1 MASDGKGAATRNYPC
16 EWTDLL
22 AALARRGRKVWGD
35 FGDHFPALKRGAI
48 LFHPCRGFEV
58 AGGRFSA
65 DRGKADW
72 QYVGLM
78 NASPRSAEE
87 AGLPSAAP
95 RRERTGR
102 HAFFVAAGILLSR
115 IIGLVRQRIFAHY
128 FGRSDAADAF
138 LAAFRVPNFLQNL
151 FGEGVLSAS
160 FIPVYAHLLAKEDEE
175 ESGRVAGAVGAVLG
189 LTASLL
195 VLVGV
200 LAAPWLIWVIAPGFH
215 GEKRE
220 LTIRLVRIFFPGAG
234 LLVFSAW
241 CLGILNS
248 HRKFFLSYTAPVIWN
263 AAMIATLVIFGGTPL
278 DTLAVDLAWGSVI
291 GSGLQFGAQLPV
303 VLRLA
308 RKVRF
313 RLDTQAAHVRE
324 VLRNF
329 IPVFFS
335 RGVVQI
341 SAYVDQVIASLVGE
355 GAVSALSYAQ
365 SITTLPVSLFGMAIS
380 AAELP
385 AMSSALGDA
394 DGVAAQLRARLDAG
408 LRRIAF
414 FVVPSAIAFL
424 ALGDVITA
432 ALYQT
437 GKFTRDDSL
446 YGWAILAGSS
456 VGLLASTLGRLYSST
471 YYALRD
477 TRTPLRYALVRV
489 SLTTVLGYLCAILLP
504 RWAGIDARWGMAGL
518 TASAG
523 VAGWVEFALLRGTLN
538 RRIGGTGLPAS
549 VVARLWISAALA
561 AGAAWGCKL
570 MLGGH
575 GPVISAVVILGAYG
589 VVYFGAT
596 WLMGIEECKE
606 MIKRIAGQGRRK
618 NAE

>member
-1 MASDGKGAATRNYPC
+1 MNVSQ
-16 EWTDLL
+16 
-22 AALARRGRKVWGD
+22 RG
-35 FGDHFPALKRGAI
+35 
-48 LFHPCRGFEV
+48 
-58 AGGRFSA
+58 
-65 DRGKADW
+65 
-72 QYVGLM
+72 
-78 NASPRSAEE
+78 AEE
-87 AGLPSAAP
+87 AGSLSAAP

-115 IIGLVRQRIFAHY
+115 IIGLVRQRIFGHY
-128 FGRSDAADAF
+128 FGSSDAADAF
-138 LAAFRVPNFLQNL
+138 FAAFRVPNFLQNL

-175 ESGRVAGAVGAVLG
+175 EAGRVAGAVGAVLA
-189 LTASLL
+189 LTASLI

-200 LAAPWLIWVIAPGFH
+200 LAAPYLIWVIAPGFH

-278 DTLAVDLAWGSVI
+278 DKLAMDLAWGSVI

-303 VLRLA
+303 VLRLTHKL
-308 RKVRF
+308 RL

-329 IPVFFS
+329 IPIFFS

-341 SAYVDQVIASLVGE
+341 SAYVDQVIASLVGDK
-355 GAVSALSYAQ
+355 AVSVLAYSQ

-394 DGVAAQLRARLDAG
+394 EEVSAQLRARLDAG

-414 FVVPSAIAFL
+414 LVVPSAMAIL

-437 GKFTRDDSL
+437 GKFTHEDSL

-456 VGLLASTLGRLYSST
+456 VGLLATTLGRLYSST

-477 TRTPLRYALVRV
+477 TRTPLRYAVVRV
-489 SLTTVLGYLCAILLP
+489 SLTTALGYLCAILVP
-504 RWAGIDARWGMAGL
+504 RWTGIDARWGMAGL

-523 VAGWVEFALLRGTLN
+523 VAGWVEFALLRRTLN
-538 RRIGGTGLPAS
+538 RRIGRTGLRAS

-561 AGAAWGCKL
+561 ASAAWGIRL
-570 MLGGH
+570 VVFRH
-575 GPVISAVVILGAYG
+575 GPIVSAMAILGTYG
-589 VVYFGAT
+589 VVYFAAT
-596 WLMGIEECKE
+596 YLMGIEECRVTL
-606 MIKRIAGQGRRK
+606 KRIAAQMKGG
-618 NAE
+618 